1 MTTSAAGT
9 GSGAPEPG
17 THVALVTGASSG
29 IGLAVARSLSREGA
43 HVVLTARSRDRLV
56 AAAAELSGTSTVLPA
71 DVSEADAAKGVVD
84 TALAEHGRLDVLVA
98 NAGIYIQGNVWEN
111 DVAQIAQ
118 LISTNVT
125 GVMSF
130 VHATLPAM
138 IERGTGDIVVTS
150 SVSGHQAIPWE
161 PVYSASKHALQSFVH
176 GVRQQLIGT
185 GVRIMSVAPG
195 VVLNDL
201 WAVTDEDQVADGIA
215 TGAGMRSEDVAD
227 AVSFMLGR
235 PRHVTV
241 RDLVLLPTNQPI

>member
-1 MTTSAAGT
+1 MTTAAAQD
-9 GSGAPEPG
+9 APG
-17 THVALVTGASSG
+17 IRIALVTGASSG
-29 IGLAVARSLSREGA
+29 IGLAIARALSHDGA
-43 HVVLTARSRDRLV
+43 HVVLTARSRDRLD
-56 AAAAELSGTSTVLPA
+56 AAAGHLPGSSTVLPA
-71 DVSEADAAKGVVD
+71 DVSQAGAGSRIVGA
-84 TALAEHGRLDVLVA
+84 ALAEHGRLDVLVA
-98 NAGIYIQGNVWEN
+98 NAGIYVQGNVWEN
-111 DVAQIAQ
+111 DAAQVAQ

-125 GVMSF
+125 GVMS
-130 VHATLPAM
+130 VVQAALPGM
-138 IERGTGDIVVTS
+138 IDRGSGDVVVTS

-201 WAVTDEDQVADGIA
+201 WAVTDEGQVADGVA
-215 TGAGMRSEDVAD
+215 AGTGIRSEDVAD
-227 AVSFMLGR
+227 AVSFMLDR